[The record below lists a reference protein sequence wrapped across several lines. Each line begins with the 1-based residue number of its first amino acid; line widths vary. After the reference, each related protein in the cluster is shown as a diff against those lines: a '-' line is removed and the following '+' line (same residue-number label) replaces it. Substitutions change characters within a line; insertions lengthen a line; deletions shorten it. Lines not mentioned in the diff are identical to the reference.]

1 LVVWANLSFKNQ
13 QRHIHDRGRK
23 FSRKYRHTNKIN
35 LTEFPKDIKFKYDW
49 RKYQQRVLNDLQ
61 DQLTDGH
68 LHIIAP
74 PGSGKTVLGLEVAI
88 RLNKP
93 TLVLAPTIAIRNQWI
108 QRFCE
113 LFLQATM
120 TPDWIS
126 RDIRNPK
133 FLTVVTYQGL
143 HAAANNLKIEEED
156 QIENE
161 EETGDNDSSKAN
173 NVNLENIINGLKT
186 QNIKT
191 IVVDEAH
198 HLKNEWWQTL
208 TKVKEGLK
216 PIIVGL
222 TATPPYDVTANEWQR
237 YIELNGPVDTE
248 ISVPELVIE
257 GDLCPHQDYV
267 YFTLPTEKENQN
279 IIDFRQNIEKLF
291 QEIKSDEN
299 LIQAIEKHPV
309 WLNPTEHLDW
319 ICNNLSHYSA
329 CLIFLKS
336 NEKKIPEIHL
346 EIIGDKKFIIPKLD
360 YEWIETILDFYLYKD
375 KENFKAFEEHQK
387 LLENRL
393 KRYGAIERRQINFSH
408 NKRVTGFLTSS
419 ISKLCGIK
427 TIVDF
432 EYKQLGKDLRL
443 VILTD
448 FIRKEFFLS
457 TPENTLELNKIGV
470 LPIFEKLRRENKN
483 NIKIAVL
490 TGPLII
496 LPVSAY
502 PAFEAKAAKYGI
514 SQINSIPVPFDSKY
528 VLINQ
533 TEQLK
538 HDIVHIV
545 TQIFQRGE
553 IEVLI
558 GTKSLLGEGWDAPAI
573 NSLVLASFVGSF
585 VLSNQM
591 RGRAIRT
598 QNGNSNKTGNIWH
611 LVCIDPASQTGGD
624 DFDLLKRRF
633 RSFVGVSF
641 KEVPGI
647 ENGIGRLN
655 LSENIRQ
662 KEEAEKKNDEMLTYA
677 GDRESLK
684 QRWKTA
690 LETGVTLVEEIKI
703 PFPEEREFKTLKSI
717 YLNKT
722 IANLL
727 ATLGS
732 GLVGFGL
739 ESLQGLGRAARNIK
753 TAQDLYV
760 FLAVL
765 GAMGMAIFGRLTVK
779 TLRLY
784 FKYRDIS
791 KDVQQ
796 IGDALLNS
804 LIKAGAINTDYS
816 KLKVE
821 TSVDNWGAVFCHL
834 EGGTTFDK
842 STFINALQEVI
853 APIDNPKYVII
864 RKNKFMLFI
873 KQKDYHSV
881 PEIIG
886 RNKNLAEY
894 FKNQWERLVGSC
906 DLVYTRTIE
915 GRKLLLKSRVKSLSA
930 QFDDKVEHVNK
941 WR

>member
-1 LVVWANLSFKNQ
+1 MAEYPKN
-13 QRHIHDRGRK
+13 IA
-23 FSRKYRHTNKIN
+23 
-35 LTEFPKDIKFKYDW
+35 FKYSW
-49 RKYQQRVLNDLQ
+49 RKYQQRVLNELQ
-61 DQLTDGH
+61 DHLTDGH
-68 LHIIAP
+68 LHVIAP

-88 RLNKP
+88 RLNQP
-93 TLVLAPTIAIRNQWI
+93 TLILAPTIAIRNQWI

-113 LFLQATM
+113 LFLQTNL

-133 FLTVVTYQGL
+133 FMTVITYQGL
-143 HAAANNLKIEEED
+143 HAACNNWRYEEEEID
-156 QIENE
+156 NDE
-161 EETGDNDSSKAN
+161 EETEETNGNGKATN
-173 NVNLENIINGLKT
+173 PDLDKIVSGLKS
-186 QNIKT
+186 QKIKT

-208 TKVKEGLK
+208 TLVKEKLD

-222 TATPPYDVTANEWQR
+222 TATPPYDVTATEWQR
-237 YIELNGPVDTE
+237 YIDLNGPVDTE
-248 ISVPELVIE
+248 ISVPELVVE

-267 YFTLPTEKENQN
+267 YFTLPTDRENQS
-279 IIDFRQNIEKLF
+279 IVEFRQNIEKLF
-291 QEIKSDEN
+291 QEIKSDETI
-299 LIQAIEKHPV
+299 IQAIVRHPI
-309 WLNPTEHLDW
+309 WQNPTEQLDW
-319 ICNNLSHYSA
+319 IYNNLSYYSA

-336 NEKKIPEIHL
+336 NDREIPETHL
-346 EIIGDKKFIIPKLD
+346 EVIGDKKFDIPELD
-360 YEWIETILDFYLYKD
+360 YEWIETLLDFYLYKE
-375 KENFKAFEEHQK
+375 KEHFKAFEEHQIT
-387 LLENRL
+387 LENRL
-393 KRYGAIERRQINFSH
+393 RRYGAIERRQINFSH

-419 ISKLCGIK
+419 ISKLSGIK
-427 TIVDF
+427 EIVDF
-432 EYKQLGKDLRL
+432 EYKKLGKNLRL
-443 VILTD
+443 VILSD
-448 FIRKEFFLS
+448 FIRKEFYINA
-457 TPENTLELNKIGV
+457 PENKLELNKIGII
-470 LPIFEKLRRENKN
+470 PIFEKLRRENKDN
-483 NIKIAVL
+483 KRIGVL
-490 TGPLII
+490 TGSMII
-496 LPVSAY
+496 IPVNAY

-514 SQINSIPVPFDSKY
+514 TRINSSPVPFDSNY
-528 VLINQ
+528 VLISQ

-545 TQIFQRGE
+545 TQIFQCGE

-573 NSLVLASFVGSF
+573 NALILASFVGSF

-598 QNGNSNKTGNIWH
+598 QNGNGDKTGNIWH
-611 LVCIDPASQTGGD
+611 LACIDPSALLGGD
-624 DFDLLKRRF
+624 DFELLKRRF

-641 KEVPGI
+641 REKPGI

-655 LSENIRQ
+655 LSGNIRL
-662 KEEAEKKNDEMLTYA
+662 KEEVEKKNIEMFSYA

-703 PFPEEREFKTLKSI
+703 PFPEVKEYKAVKSM

-722 IANLL
+722 IGNLL

-732 GLVGFGL
+732 GLAGFGL
-739 ESLQGLGRAARNIK
+739 EGLQGFGRAARNIK
-753 TAQDLYV
+753 TAQELYV
-760 FLAVL
+760 LLGVFGALGMVL
-765 GAMGMAIFGRLTVK
+765 FGRLTFK
-779 TLRLY
+779 TFRLY

-791 KDVQQ
+791 KDIQQ
-796 IGDALLNS
+796 IGDALLHS
-804 LIKAGAINTDYS
+804 LIKAGAVTSDFS

-853 APIDNPKYVII
+853 APIDNPRYVII
-864 RKNKFMLFI
+864 RKNKFMLFV

-881 PEIIG
+881 PEILG

-906 DLVYTRTIE
+906 DLIFTRTLE
-915 GRKLLLKSRVKSLSA
+915 GRKILLKSRVKSLAA
-930 QFDDKVEHVNK
+930 QFDSKVEHVNK

>member
-1 LVVWANLSFKNQ
+1 M
-13 QRHIHDRGRK
+13 
-23 FSRKYRHTNKIN
+23 
-35 LTEFPKDIKFKYDW
+35 TEYPKDIKFKYSW
-49 RKYQQRVLNDLQ
+49 RKYQQRVLDELQ
-61 DQLTDGH
+61 DHLTDGH
-68 LHIIAP
+68 LHVIAP

-88 RLNKP
+88 RLNQP
-93 TLVLAPTIAIRNQWI
+93 TLILAPTIAIRNQWI

-113 LFLQATM
+113 LFLQTNL

-133 FLTVVTYQGL
+133 FMTVVTYQGL
-143 HAAANNLKIEEED
+143 HAACNNWRVEEEEID
-156 QIENE
+156 NE
-161 EETGDNDSSKAN
+161 EEETEETNGNGKSTN
-173 NVNLENIINGLKT
+173 PNLVNIVSGLKT

-208 TKVKEGLK
+208 TKVKEKLD

-222 TATPPYDVTANEWQR
+222 TATPPYDVTATEWQR
-237 YIELNGPVDTE
+237 YIDLNGPVDTE

-267 YFTLPTEKENQN
+267 FFTLPTEKENQN

-291 QEIKSDEN
+291 QEIKSDVTI
-299 LIQAIEKHPV
+299 IQAIEQHPI
-309 WLNPTEHLDW
+309 WLNPTEQLDW
-319 ICNNLSHYSA
+319 IYNNLSFYSA
-329 CLIFLKS
+329 CLIFLKA
-336 NEKKIPEIHL
+336 NNKEIPETHI
-346 EIIGDKKFIIPKLD
+346 EVIGDKKFEIPKLD
-360 YEWIETILDFYLYKD
+360 YGWIETLLDFYLYRE

-387 LLENRL
+387 TLENKLR
-393 KRYGAIERRQINFSH
+393 RYGAIERRQINFSH

-419 ISKLCGIK
+419 ISKLNGIK
-427 TIVDF
+427 EIVDF
-432 EYKQLGKDLRL
+432 EYKQLGKNLRL
-443 VILTD
+443 VILSD
-448 FIRKEFFLS
+448 FIRKEFYINA
-457 TPENTLELNKIGV
+457 PENNLELNKIGII
-470 LPIFEKLRRENKN
+470 PIFEKLRRENKDN
-483 NIKIAVL
+483 KKIAVL
-490 TGPLII
+490 TGSMII

-502 PAFEAKAAKYGI
+502 AAFEEKAAKYGI
-514 SQINSIPVPFDSKY
+514 TQINSNPVPFDSNY
-528 VLINQ
+528 ILISQ

-573 NSLVLASFVGSF
+573 NSLILASFVGSF

-598 QNGNSNKTGNIWH
+598 QNGNGEKTGNIWH
-611 LVCIDPASQTGGD
+611 LACIDPTSPTGGD

-641 KEVPGI
+641 KDEPGI

-655 LSENIRQ
+655 LSENIHH
-662 KEEAEKKNDEMLTYA
+662 KEEAEKKNVEMFSYA

-703 PFPEEREFKTLKSI
+703 PFPEEKEYKAVKSM

-722 IANLL
+722 IRNLL

-739 ESLQGLGRAARNIK
+739 ESLQGLGRTARNIK
-753 TAQDLYV
+753 TAQDLYI
-760 FLAVL
+760 FLAIF
-765 GAMGMAIFGRLTVK
+765 GAIGMAIFGKLTFK

-791 KDVQQ
+791 KDIQQ

-804 LIKAGAINTDYS
+804 LIKAGVIKTDYS

-834 EGGTTFDK
+834 VGGTTFDK

-853 APIDNPKYVII
+853 APIDNPRYVII
-864 RKNKFMLFI
+864 RKNKFMLFVN
-873 KQKDYHSV
+873 QKDYHSV
-881 PEIIG
+881 PEILG

-894 FKNQWERLVGSC
+894 FKSQWERLVGSC
-906 DLVYTRTIE
+906 DLIFTRTLD
-915 GRKLLLKSRVKSLSA
+915 GRKILLMSRVKSLAA

>member
-1 LVVWANLSFKNQ
+1 
-13 QRHIHDRGRK
+13 
-23 FSRKYRHTNKIN
+23 
-35 LTEFPKDIKFKYDW
+35 LTEYPKDIKFKYRW
-49 RKYQQRVLNDLQ
+49 RKYQQRVLDELQ
-61 DQLTDGH
+61 DHLTDRH
-68 LHIIAP
+68 LHVIAP

-88 RLNKP
+88 RLNKA
-93 TLVLAPTIAIRNQWI
+93 TLILAPTIAIRNQWI

-113 LFLQATM
+113 LFLQTNL

-133 FLTVVTYQGL
+133 FMTVVTYQGL
-143 HAAANNLKIEEED
+143 HAACNNWRIEEEEFD
-156 QIENE
+156 DE
-161 EETGDNDSSKAN
+161 EESE
-173 NVNLENIINGLKT
+173 ENGNGKSTNSELDKIVSGLKS

-198 HLKNEWWQTL
+198 HLKNDWWQTL
-208 TKVKEGLK
+208 TKVKDKLD

-222 TATPPYDVTANEWQR
+222 TATPPYDVTATEWQR
-237 YIELNGPVDTE
+237 YIDLNGPVDTE

-267 YFTLPTEKENQN
+267 HFTLPTEKENQK
-279 IIDFRQNIEKLF
+279 IVDFRQNIEKLF
-291 QEIKSDEN
+291 QEIKNDKTT
-299 LIQAIEKHPV
+299 IQAIEQHPI
-309 WLNPTEHLDW
+309 WQNPKEHLDW
-319 ICNNLSHYSA
+319 IYSNLSYYSA

-336 NEKKIPEIHL
+336 NDNKIPETHL
-346 EIIGDKKFIIPKLD
+346 EVIGDKKFEIPKLD
-360 YEWIETILDFYLYKD
+360 YEWIETLLDFYLYKE
-375 KENFKAFEEHQK
+375 KEHFNEFEEHQK
-387 LLENRL
+387 KLEYRL
-393 KRYGAIERRQINFSH
+393 RRYGAIERRQINFSH

-419 ISKLCGIK
+419 ISKLNGIK
-427 TIVDF
+427 EIVDF

-443 VILTD
+443 VILSD
-448 FIRKEFFLS
+448 FIRKEFFINA
-457 TPENTLELNKIGV
+457 PENNLELNKIGV
-470 LPIFEKLRRENKN
+470 IPIFEKLRRANKENKR
-483 NIKIAVL
+483 IAVL
-490 TGPLII
+490 TGSMII
-496 LPVSAY
+496 IPVSAFA
-502 PAFEAKAAKYGI
+502 AFEEKAAKYGI
-514 SQINSIPVPFDSKY
+514 TQINSNPVPFDNTY

-545 TQIFQRGE
+545 TQIFQQGE

-573 NSLVLASFVGSF
+573 NSLILASFVGSF

-598 QNGNSNKTGNIWH
+598 QKGNGDKTGNIWH
-611 LVCIDPASQTGGD
+611 LACIDPTSTTGGD

-641 KEVPGI
+641 QEEPGI

-655 LSENIRQ
+655 LSENIHH
-662 KEEAEKKNDEMLTYA
+662 KEEAENKNIEMFSYA
-677 GDRESLK
+677 GNRESLK

-703 PFPEEREFKTLKSI
+703 PFPEEKEYKAVKSM

-722 IANLL
+722 IRNLL

-732 GLVGFGL
+732 GLIGFGL
-739 ESLQGLGRAARNIK
+739 ESLQGLGRAARNIR
-753 TAQDLYV
+753 TTQDLYV
-760 FLAVL
+760 ILAIF
-765 GAMGMAIFGRLTVK
+765 GAIGMAIFGRLTFK

-791 KDVQQ
+791 KDIQQ

-804 LIKAGAINTDYS
+804 LIKAGVINTDYS

-821 TSVDNWGAVFCHL
+821 TSVDNWGAIYCHL

-842 STFINALQEVI
+842 STFINALQEII
-853 APIDNPKYVII
+853 APIDNPRYVII
-864 RKNKFMLFI
+864 RKNMFMLFI

-881 PEIIG
+881 PEILG

-894 FKNQWERLVGSC
+894 FKNQWERFVGSC
-906 DLVYTRTIE
+906 DLIFTRSLD
-915 GRKLLLKSRVKSLSA
+915 GRKLLLRSRVKSLAA
-930 QFDDKVEHVNK
+930 QFEEKVEHVNK
-941 WR
+941 WK